1 MIQENL
7 SRINAKKTN
16 PNDSRVKPQKT
27 NKHSEWKRNMSGHPE
42 KNETTYKGATIKPA
56 GYFLT
61 VMTS

>member
-1 MIQENL
+1 M
-7 SRINAKKTN
+7 K
-16 PNDSRVKPQKT
+16 D
-27 NKHSEWKRNMSGHPE
+27 KHFEWERNILGHPE